1 MSIFSIFTRALQF
14 AKMIPVIIILMKA
27 TEEAIPGDYTPAEG
41 DTRTKGEIKLATF
54 REYLEEFWQGAEDSF
69 GDFNSAWPFI
79 NRIVNRFAP
88 ILFPK
93 QSTA

>member
-1 MSIFSIFTRALQF
+1 MSVFAIFTRALQF
-14 AKMIPVIIILMKA
+14 AKLIPVIIILMKA
-27 TEEAIPGDYTPAEG
+27 TEEAIPGDFTPAAG

-69 GDFNSAWPFI
+69 GDFNSAWPFV
-79 NRIVNRFAP
+79 NRIVTRFAP

-93 QSTA
+93 SA